1 LEARFFIRIFGIAE
15 AASFHGKES
24 NTARRSRNQKQMT
37 HTSEGI
43 ATDDNIFARRTTNLR
58 ISSTEDAE
66 YTETRRGKNPAK
78 LKPVSL
84 AGEAVLLWI
93 KQFGE
98 ARVFLEE
105 RKILVIARVIAV
117 FRA

>member
-1 LEARFFIRIFGIAE
+1 MIFGIAE

-24 NTARRSRNQKQMT
+24 NT
-37 HTSEGI
+37 
-43 ATDDNIFARRTTNLR
+43 
-58 ISSTEDAE
+58 EDAA
-66 YTETRRGKNPAK
+66 YAETRRGKKPAK

-84 AGEAVLLWI
+84 AGEAVFLWI